1 MHRTLMLL
9 ALAAA
14 PLAAQDH
21 AEHKMSKHVDPVTS
35 IKPLQDQFLGFITK
49 AAEQMPEADFAYA
62 PTTGVR
68 TFGQLLGHVANA
80 NFMFCA
86 TVKGEKSPAT
96 VNYESLA
103 TNKAALIEGLK
114 AAAAYC
120 GTTWEAGAKK
130 HHDPVDLFGMKGDVT
145 WALAFN
151 VAHNAE
157 HYGNLVTYIRMK
169 GMVPPSSQQN

>member
-1 MHRTLMLL
+1 MRHTLMIL

-21 AEHKMSKHVDPVTS
+21 AEHKMDKHVDPVTS
-35 IKPLQDQFLGFITK
+35 IKPLQDQFMGFILK

-68 TFGQLLGHVANA
+68 TFGQMVGHVANA

-96 VNYESLA
+96 VNYETLA
-103 TNKAALIEGLK
+103 GNKAALVEGLK
-114 AAAAYC
+114 AAMAYC
-120 GTTWEAGAKK
+120 GTAWEAGAKK
-130 HHDPVDLFGMKGDVT
+130 HHDTVDLFGTKGDVT

-151 VAHNAE
+151 IAHNAE
-157 HYGNLVTYIRMK
+157 HYGNLVTYLRTK
-169 GMVPPSSQQN
+169 GMVPPSSQRN